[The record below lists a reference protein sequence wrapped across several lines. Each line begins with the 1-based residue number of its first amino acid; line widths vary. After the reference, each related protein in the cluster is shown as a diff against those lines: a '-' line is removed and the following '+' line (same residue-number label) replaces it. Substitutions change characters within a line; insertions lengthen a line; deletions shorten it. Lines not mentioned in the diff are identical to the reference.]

1 MDGSAGE
8 HKSGSKEG
16 VKNMDQMSFLSRR
29 FGTNLEGPIKFGDEI
44 IDNYGM
50 KAVVVRDPYPVGMN
64 AELFTL
70 LYYGDLISSMP
81 VSKLRKTGRSYAN
94 ELNTIFN
101 GLKEEK

>member
-1 MDGSAGE
+1 
-8 HKSGSKEG
+8 
-16 VKNMDQMSFLSRR
+16 MSFLSKR
-29 FGTNLEGPIKFGDEI
+29 FGTNLEGPIKFGDEV
-44 IDNYGM
+44 IDKFNM
-50 KAVVVRDPYPVGMN
+50 KAVVVRDPYKVGMN

>member
-1 MDGSAGE
+1 
-8 HKSGSKEG
+8 
-16 VKNMDQMSFLSRR
+16 MDQMSFLSRR
-29 FGTNLEGPIKFGDEI
+29 FGTKLEGPIKFGDEVTV
-44 IDNYGM
+44 DELDM
-50 KAVVVRDPYPVGMN
+50 KAVVVRDPYTVGTN

-70 LYYGDLISSMP
+70 IYYGRFLSSIP

>member
-1 MDGSAGE
+1 
-8 HKSGSKEG
+8 
-16 VKNMDQMSFLSRR
+16 MDQMSFLSRR
-29 FGTNLEGPIKFGDEI
+29 FGTNLEGPIKFGDEV
-44 IDNYGM
+44 IDDYGM
-50 KAVVVRDPYPVGMN
+50 KAVVVRDPYTVGTN

-70 LYYGDLISSMP
+70 LYYGDFISSMP